1 MFSLA
6 KLKEFTNK
14 PEQTQIALGVVA
26 LLALIFGFWQIKTS
40 LSLPL
45 DIPGGNIPLESN
57 KQNLDFGQDIAQL
70 QQKDSD
76 SDGLSDYDE
85 LYVYGTSPYLA
96 DTDSDGVDD
105 KTEIEQGTDP
115 NCAEGTDCGPAIK
128 IPSSLTGDSA
138 RPTPTAEEIRA
149 FLRQYGAS
157 EEQIASYDDDSLV
170 ALYKEVSGEL
180 GGTSNGQKNTVK
192 QEFVL
197 TPEQKSLIKNMS
209 NSELRQFLINGGA
222 DPEFLKKI
230 DDVTLRATVNQQLG
244 L

>member
-45 DIPGGNIPLESN
+45 DIPGENIPLEFN
-57 KQNLDFGQDIAQL
+57 KQNLDLGQDIAQL

-76 SDGLSDYDE
+76 GDGLSDYDE

-96 DTDSDGVDD
+96 DTDSDSVDD

-115 NCAEGTDCGPAIK
+115 NCAQGTDCGPAIK
-128 IPSSLTGDSA
+128 ISSSLTGDSA
-138 RPTPTAEEIRA
+138 RPTPTAAEIRD
-149 FLRQYGAS
+149 FLRKYGAS
-157 EEQIASYDDDSLV
+157 EQQIAGYDDESLI

-180 GGTSNGQKNTVK
+180 GVNSSQSNNIVK
-192 QEFVL
+192 QELVL
-197 TPEQKSLIKNMS
+197 TPEQKALIKNMS

-230 DDVTLRATVNQQLG
+230 DDATLRAVVNQQLG